1 MFDLPVDLPSELVPL
16 SWLIGVWEG
25 SGILEYKI
33 GEESVSRTFGHRI
46 SFSHDGLPHLNYSS
60 YTWLEPEKPAAA
72 AAETDAVAPSSKT
85 DAVEP
90 ASAAGSAA
98 PDSAA
103 GSAAP
108 ASATDS
114 TAPGTAAPASAT
126 DSAAPGSAA
135 PASGASASAADS
147 AASASQTHPAA
158 SAGTLPGENPP
169 AVKRPDPILPPEM
182 MSDERTPL
190 VTETGYWRLSRHQ
203 GDGDAGPGMLPGTGE
218 RPFTSAAAVET
229 LRNRD
234 GGFDIEVTL
243 VHPGG
248 VAELYLGQV
257 KGPRIDLATDAVLRT
272 SGAKPYAAAT
282 RLYGLVDNHLLW
294 AWDIAA
300 LGQDLRTHASG
311 RLARVE

>member
-1 MFDLPVDLPSELVPL
+1 MFDLPVGLPSELVPL

-25 SGILEYKI
+25 SGVLEYKI

-60 YTWLEPEKPAAA
+60 YTWLEPLVAA
-72 AAETDAVAPSSKT
+72 AAESDTAVPES
-85 DAVEP
+85 E
-90 ASAAGSAA
+90 
-98 PDSAA
+98 
-103 GSAAP
+103 
-108 ASATDS
+108 
-114 TAPGTAAPASAT
+114 
-126 DSAAPGSAA
+126 
-135 PASGASASAADS
+135 GASAPEADDASVLEAQNVPRETDAA
-147 AASASQTHPAA
+147 TPAP
-158 SAGTLPGENPP
+158 T
-169 AVKRPDPILPPEM
+169 LPPEM
-182 MSDERTPL
+182 LSDEKLPL

-203 GDGDAGPGMLPGTGE
+203 GDGDPGPGMLPGLGE

-272 SGAKPYAAAT
+272 AGSKPYAAAT

-311 RLARVE
+311 RLARVS

>member
-25 SGILEYKI
+25 SGVLEYKI

-60 YTWLEPEKPAAA
+60 YTWLEPE
-72 AAETDAVAPSSKT
+72 
-85 DAVEP
+85 
-90 ASAAGSAA
+90 
-98 PDSAA
+98 
-103 GSAAP
+103 AP
-108 ASATDS
+108 AVSSDAD
-114 TAPGTAAPASAT
+114 ADVPDAAL
-126 DSAAPGSAA
+126 
-135 PASGASASAADS
+135 SASS
-147 AASASQTHPAA
+147 P
-158 SAGTLPGENPP
+158 
-169 AVKRPDPILPPEM
+169 
-182 MSDERTPL
+182 SDEMLSDDKLPL

-203 GDGDAGPGMLPGTGE
+203 GDGDPGPGMLPGTGE

-272 SGAKPYAAAT
+272 EGAKPYAAAT

-300 LGQDLRTHASG
+300 LGQDLRTHSSG

>member
-1 MFDLPVDLPSELVPL
+1 MFDLPVGLPSELVPL

-25 SGILEYKI
+25 SGVLEYKI

-60 YTWLEPEKPAAA
+60 YTWLEPLAAA
-72 AAETDAVAPSSKT
+72 ASESDTAVPES
-85 DAVEP
+85 E
-90 ASAAGSAA
+90 G
-98 PDSAA
+98 
-103 GSAAP
+103 
-108 ASATDS
+108 
-114 TAPGTAAPASAT
+114 
-126 DSAAPGSAA
+126 
-135 PASGASASAADS
+135 ASGAGAALEAD
-147 AASASQTHPAA
+147 AASALAEQNVPSETDVATPAP
-158 SAGTLPGENPP
+158 T
-169 AVKRPDPILPPEM
+169 LPPEM
-182 MSDERTPL
+182 LSDEKLPL
-190 VTETGYWRLSRHQ
+190 VTEAGYWRLSRHQ
-203 GDGDAGPGMLPGTGE
+203 GDGDPGPGMLPGMGE

-272 SGAKPYAAAT
+272 AGSKPYAAAT
-282 RLYGLVDNHLLW
+282 RLYGLVDNDLLW

-311 RLARVE
+311 RLARVQ